1 MIRLILLVSL
11 GIMTAVGCQ
20 TGDDLTPTSPTELPS
35 SFPRQQITV
44 TPSRSPAQLNPDP
57 TLPAGEATA
66 KPLDIDSKVTGEPSE
81 SPDPWEAGGPGN
93 IPKPNPELTDTS
105 IFRSPDRL
113 EPEKPFQPAPQLPD
127 LETPNPENEDSNPVD
142 IQESED
148 APSELILPDLY
159 TLPPY
164 DLRQVRDTT
173 TGRTIVRFSNAI
185 ANLGPGA
192 LELRGKMEPASEAVG
207 VKQRIFI
214 SSSEEEV
221 SFVEEDVGQFYYHA
235 EHEHWH
241 WDGFSLYEVFSV
253 LPDGSF
259 GKLHFTS
266 DKVGYCLRDDG
277 RVEDPGDSKPE
288 RFQPDPRR
296 YQSCGPSIQGLSVG
310 WSDIYA
316 HDTPGQWVDVTSLS
330 EGQIYALRSTADP
343 QQLIYEVDRTNNSAV
358 VYFRLSGTR
367 VEVIETDAL
376 IPTLDGAGD

>member
-1 MIRLILLVSL
+1 M
-11 GIMTAVGCQ
+11 GT
-20 TGDDLTPTSPTELPS
+20 
-35 SFPRQQITV
+35 
-44 TPSRSPAQLNPDP
+44 DP
-57 TLPAGEATA
+57 
-66 KPLDIDSKVTGEPSE
+66 KITGEPSE

-113 EPEKPFQPAPQLPD
+113 KPEKPFQPAPQLPD
-127 LETPNPENEDSNPVD
+127 LETPTPENEVSDRVD
-142 IQESED
+142 IPESED

-164 DLRQVRDTT
+164 DLRQVRDAT

-192 LELRGKMEPASEAVG
+192 LELRGKMEPASEAVD

-253 LPDGSF
+253 LPDGSL
-259 GKLHFTS
+259 GEPHFTS

-277 RVEDPGDSKPE
+277 RVEDPRG
-288 RFQPDPRR
+288 
-296 YQSCGPSIQGLSVG
+296 
-310 WSDIYA
+310 
-316 HDTPGQWVDVTSLS
+316 
-330 EGQIYALRSTADP
+330 
-343 QQLIYEVDRTNNSAV
+343 
-358 VYFRLSGTR
+358 
-367 VEVIETDAL
+367 
-376 IPTLDGAGD
+376 